1 MTIRTILF
9 DAAGTLLHVH
19 PSVGHVYADGAAR
32 YGVHVAPEA
41 INVAFKRE
49 WGVRRSLPHGVTPF
63 HTSEAIE
70 RAWWHDLVAAVF
82 DNVGASAAFGSDF
95 EGFFSTLYERFADP
109 GDWRLY
115 DDVLPALD
123 ALREMNV
130 RCAIVSNWDSR
141 LPRLIERLGLT
152 SRFEFVLTS
161 AEAGYSKPAPGIFI
175 SALERLNVSA
185 SEVLHVG
192 DSPDDDVLGAEQAG
206 LHAVL
211 IDRGKGAS
219 AGLRSLTELPALI
232 YGIARGGA

>member
-1 MTIRTILF
+1 MTIRAILF

-19 PSVGHVYADGAAR
+19 PSVGHVYADEAAR
-32 YGVHVAPEA
+32 YGVRVAPEA
-41 INVAFKRE
+41 IDTAFKRE
-49 WGVRRSLPHGVTPF
+49 WSGRRVLPHGATPF

-82 DNVGASAAFGSDF
+82 DDVGANAAFGFDF

-141 LPRLIERLGLT
+141 LPRLIDRLGLT

-161 AEAGYSKPAPGIFI
+161 AEAGCSKPAPGIFV
-175 SALERLNVSA
+175 SALER
-185 SEVLHVG
+185 LHVG
-192 DSPDDDVLGAEQAG
+192 DSPDDDVLGAKQAG

-211 IDRGKGAS
+211 VDRRKGAS

>member
-1 MTIRTILF
+1 MTIRAILF

-19 PSVGHVYADGAAR
+19 PSVGHVYAGEAAR

-41 INVAFKRE
+41 INAAFKRE
-49 WGVRRSLPHGVTPF
+49 WGARRSLPHGATPF
-63 HTSEAIE
+63 HTSETIE

-82 DNVGASAAFGSDF
+82 DEVGEIAAFGSDF

-109 GDWRLY
+109 GDWRIY

-123 ALREMNV
+123 ALREMGT
-130 RCAIVSNWDSR
+130 RCAVVSNWDSR
-141 LPRLIERLGLT
+141 LPRLIDRLGLT

-161 AEAGYSKPAPGIFI
+161 AEAGCSKPAPGIFV
-175 SALERLNVSA
+175 SALERLHVSA
-185 SEVLHVG
+185 SEALHVG
-192 DSPDDDVLGAEQAG
+192 NSPDDDVLGAEQAG